1 MTAHSEASVLV
12 IGNFLSGHTGVRCVC
27 EDLAERLS
35 GCGWKVLTAS
45 ARATRLSRAVDMVRT
60 AWISRHDYRI
70 AQVEVYSGKAFLWAE
85 AVCFTLRL
93 ARKPYVLTL
102 HGGSLPAFASRN
114 ARRIRR
120 LLSSARIVTAPS
132 NYLVEQMRP
141 YCETVR
147 LVPNAL
153 DLRKYQFRQRHTV
166 TPRLVWLRAFHEIYA
181 PDLAVRTL
189 AFVRAAVPGATLLMI
204 GPDKGDGSL
213 GKTRAEACRL
223 GVERHVQF
231 QGCVPKPEVGEWLQ
245 HGDIFLNTTTI
256 DNTPISVLEAMACG
270 LCVVSTDAGGIP
282 YMLHHE
288 QDALLVPIGDA
299 AAMASAVLRLISE
312 PRLAATISGNAR
324 RNAEASDWPAVLTQW
339 RSLLA

>member
-1 MTAHSEASVLV
+1 MTAYSETSVLV

-35 GCGWKVLTAS
+35 ECGWNVLTAS
-45 ARATRLSRAVDMVRT
+45 ARATRLSRTVDMVRT
-60 AWISRHDYRI
+60 AWNSRRDYRI
-70 AQVEVYSGKAFLWAE
+70 AQVEVYSGKAFVWAE

-102 HGGSLPAFASRN
+102 HGGCLPTFAARN
-114 ARRIRR
+114 ARRVRR
-120 LLSSARIVTAPS
+120 LLSSARVVTAPS

-153 DLRKYQFRQRHTV
+153 DLRNYPYRQRRTV

-189 AFVRAAVPGATLLMI
+189 ALVRATVPGATLLMV

-213 GKTRAEACRL
+213 EKARAEARL
-223 GVERHVQF
+223 LGLEEYVQF
-231 QGCVPKPEVGEWLQ
+231 QGCVPKPEVGKWLQ
-245 HGDIFLNTTTI
+245 KGDIFLNTTTI
-256 DNTPISVLEAMACG
+256 DNAPISVLEAMACG
-270 LCVVSTDAGGIP
+270 LCMVSTDAGGIR
-282 YMLHHE
+282 YMLHDE
-288 QDALLVPIGDA
+288 RDALLVPVGDA
-299 AAMASAVLRLISE
+299 AAMASAVLRLIWE
-312 PRLAATISGNAR
+312 PGLAATISGNAR
-324 RNAEASDWPAVLTQW
+324 HTAEASDWPVVLAQW
-339 RSLLA
+339 RALLA